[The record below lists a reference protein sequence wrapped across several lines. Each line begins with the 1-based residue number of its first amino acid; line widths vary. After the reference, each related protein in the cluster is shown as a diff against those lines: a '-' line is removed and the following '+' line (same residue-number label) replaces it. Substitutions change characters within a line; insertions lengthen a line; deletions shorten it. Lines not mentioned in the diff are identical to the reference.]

1 VCTGAREIAG
11 EKQENWREQSDEA
24 RRQKERAPGDKE
36 KSLLTLRLL
45 YAEHQE
51 RCSRPARRCAPPRM
65 PPVCLATGSP
75 PWEHRERSM
84 RRLLL
89 FYNFIA
95 LFSFALLRCDSV
107 ISP

>member
-1 VCTGAREIAG
+1 
-11 EKQENWREQSDEA
+11 
-24 RRQKERAPGDKE
+24 
-36 KSLLTLRLL
+36 
-45 YAEHQE
+45 
-51 RCSRPARRCAPPRM
+51 
-65 PPVCLATGSP
+65 
-75 PWEHRERSM
+75 M